1 MAKNLII
8 LFGVVFVVVGLLG
21 FIPNPIVGTNGIFVT
36 NTIHNLVHLISGILF
51 LIIGFSAAGSSSSAL
66 IIFGVVYGL
75 VAILGF
81 IGQTTILGLGSVNLY
96 DNVLHV
102 VLALAFLIGGFATKS
117 KMDTGMA
124 MGA

>member
-21 FIPNPIVGTNGIFVT
+21 FFPNPIVGANGYFVT
-36 NTIHNLVHLISGILF
+36 NTVHDLVHLISGILF
-51 LIIGFSAAGSSSSAL
+51 LIIGMSAAGSSSSAL

-81 IGQTTILGLGSVNLY
+81 IGETAILGLGMVNAA
-96 DNVLHV
+96 DNALHV
-102 VLALAFLIGGFATKS
+102 VLALVFLIGGFSTKS
-117 KMDTGMA
+117 KMDA
-124 MGA
+124 MTMSA